1 MSTTPTAIESTDEA
15 TPLQRLRDFCG
26 DAVFLASQRFP
37 RLLQLHRNERS
48 WALFRVVLGFFGAA
62 LVILPLS
69 LWSGWFTALFG
80 MAFFILAILL
90 PSTAVESDTD
100 LRARELGARTV
111 VSGGEYQPGNAPA
124 APVQLFIS
132 PAHVWAIEKNLE
144 PLLVIPAPAISS
156 LHVEADEE
164 RWLLLVRWDDH
175 KAEFAFEG
183 FFAERLASLA
193 EKSIRAALPDAQL
206 RSSLITRAA
215 GV

>member
-1 MSTTPTAIESTDEA
+1 MSTTPTAIETTDEA
-15 TPLQRLRDFCG
+15 SAFQKLRDFCG
-26 DAVFLASQRFP
+26 DAIFLASQRFP

-48 WALFRVVLGFFGAA
+48 WALFRVALGVFGAA
-62 LVILPLS
+62 LVVLPLS

-80 MAFFILAILL
+80 MAFFILSILL
-90 PSTAVESDTD
+90 PPAAVESDTD
-100 LRARELGARTV
+100 QRARELGARTV

-124 APVQLFIS
+124 AQVQLFIS
-132 PAHVWAIEKNLE
+132 PAHVWAIDKNLE

-156 LHVEADEE
+156 LRMEADEE
-164 RWLLLVRWDDH
+164 RWLLLIRWDDH

-193 EKSIRAALPDAQL
+193 EKSIRTALPETQL
-206 RSSLITRAA
+206 RSNTMTRAA

>member
-1 MSTTPTAIESTDEA
+1 MSATPTAIETTDEA
-15 TPLQRLRDFCG
+15 SAFQKLRDFCG
-26 DAVFLASQRFP
+26 DAIFLASQRFP

-48 WALFRVVLGFFGAA
+48 WALFRVALGFFGAA
-62 LVILPLS
+62 LVVLPLS

-80 MAFFILAILL
+80 MAFFILSILL
-90 PSTAVESDTD
+90 PPAAVESDTD
-100 LRARELGARTV
+100 QRARELGARTV

-124 APVQLFIS
+124 AQVQLFIS
-132 PAHVWAIEKNLE
+132 PAHVWAIDKNLE

-156 LHVEADEE
+156 LRMEADEE
-164 RWLLLVRWDDH
+164 RWLLLIRWDDH

-193 EKSIRAALPDAQL
+193 EKSIRTALPETQL
-206 RSSLITRAA
+206 RSNTMTRAA